1 MCVCV
6 CRAGLAKY
14 YDNRRHKLCQDPR
27 TQTRI
32 RTRTHSVQVYSK
44 HSWSGWLLC
53 CACALGKLSSCHV
66 CVTATK
72 LEARCCL
79 PSGWRP
85 QCVCVICK
93 WLALALAS
101 EKKRCILLRAMDDS
115 AHAFAFLCVY
125 FYFCFLFFSYF
136 DTNTKPLKLSSPRL
150 ASGAIYQIFYTNF
163 CCLSTLILALSW
175 LGQKGKGK
183 GKRKSKMGSGGGR
196 RARACRVKQ
205 ANKTHLLPQPTRHI
219 K

>member
-101 EKKRCILLRAMDDS
+101 EKS
-115 AHAFAFLCVY
+115 AA
-125 FYFCFLFFSYF
+125 YFCGQWMTVHMLLLFFVYIFIFASYF
-136 DTNTKPLKLSSPRL
+136 FP
-150 ASGAIYQIFYTNF
+150 
-163 CCLSTLILALSW
+163 ILTQTQS
-175 LGQKGKGK
+175 
-183 GKRKSKMGSGGGR
+183 
-196 RARACRVKQ
+196 
-205 ANKTHLLPQPTRHI
+205 H
-219 K
+219 